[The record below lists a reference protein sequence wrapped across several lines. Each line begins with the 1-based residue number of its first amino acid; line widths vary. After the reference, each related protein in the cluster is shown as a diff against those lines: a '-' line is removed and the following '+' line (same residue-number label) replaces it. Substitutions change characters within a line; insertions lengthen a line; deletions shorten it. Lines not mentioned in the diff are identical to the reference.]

1 MTKVVASGSEYFPAL
16 ALKYIKNLTTVEVTP
31 ESGFVMIDGIVY
43 RKNEDG
49 SAGDYVCYP
58 PMKDDE
64 MPETFVLDKS
74 CEPYAFMG
82 TYPNLKKLVITKNVK
97 YVTGFMPNTQNL
109 TIVECQ
115 SQEPPTVGGRG
126 SETLCQLYDKLDK
139 FVLVPKGAG
148 DAYLKHKFWSH
159 FNIVE
164 YDSVDGIAD
173 DAVVVAADGRTLRVA
188 GADGQRIEVFSA
200 DGRQVYGGTDSSVE
214 LPQAGVY
221 VVRTGAVVK
230 KIAVR

>member
-1 MTKVVASGSEYFPAL
+1 M
-16 ALKYIKNLTTVEVTP
+16 
-31 ESGFVMIDGIVY
+31 
-43 RKNEDG
+43 
-49 SAGDYVCYP
+49 
-58 PMKDDE
+58 
-64 MPETFVLDKS
+64 
-74 CEPYAFMG
+74 
-82 TYPNLKKLVITKNVK
+82 
-97 YVTGFMPNTQNL
+97 
-109 TIVECQ
+109 
-115 SQEPPTVGGRG
+115 
-126 SETLCQLYDKLDK
+126 CQLYDKLDK

-200 DGRQVYGGTDSSVE
+200 DGRQVYSGTDSSVE